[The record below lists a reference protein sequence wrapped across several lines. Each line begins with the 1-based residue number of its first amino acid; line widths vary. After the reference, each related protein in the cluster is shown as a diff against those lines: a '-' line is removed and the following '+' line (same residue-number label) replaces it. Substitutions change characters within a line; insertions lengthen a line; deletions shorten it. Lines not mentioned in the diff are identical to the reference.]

1 MQLKQLM
8 NFVKKP
14 FLEKKEYGAITSTN
28 IPSNFLWNGYNFNV
42 SNYDFLYFRNFVLRS
57 IVDKIS
63 NDVADICPLLP
74 ERHGFWDII
83 NYPNLTQTWRELTKD
98 HIARKLLDGTVY
110 SYLTLNDD
118 GTIDT
123 IQAIPNKDVTI
134 TCENKYGMIDY
145 FQMNFYQGYSIKINN
160 YYKNK
165 FDKRN
170 TLYKWSDFNATSR
183 FQCNKPQ
190 SRIMSVMDSLEYME
204 LANRFNNT
212 FFKNGAKPGYALVLT
227 SENGYDLQLTEE
239 QKEDLRASFYA
250 NYGGENVGKLLV
262 LENGMKLEP
271 LTTSIDKLNIVENM
285 KEMIQIICMPF
296 FIQPELL
303 GISSGSTGAAY
314 KVNEELRLYYY
325 NSTIIPMVREWCEY
339 CNRNFVFRYN
349 PDTQRMKSKL
359 GYDETKISVIMSER
373 YKILESQFRC
383 GIFTVN
389 EIRDT
394 IGWKSLEGMDEVIAN
409 TNWGNPNTANYKK
422 NSAQLTDPQPTNVK

>member
-1 MQLKQLM
+1 
-8 NFVKKP
+8 
-14 FLEKKEYGAITSTN
+14 
-28 IPSNFLWNGYNFNV
+28 
-42 SNYDFLYFRNFVLRS
+42 
-57 IVDKIS
+57 
-63 NDVADICPLLP
+63 
-74 ERHGFWDII
+74 
-83 NYPNLTQTWRELTKD
+83 
-98 HIARKLLDGTVY
+98 
-110 SYLTLNDD
+110 
-118 GTIDT
+118 
-123 IQAIPNKDVTI
+123 
-134 TCENKYGMIDY
+134 
-145 FQMNFYQGYSIKINN
+145 
-160 YYKNK
+160 
-165 FDKRN
+165 
-170 TLYKWSDFNATSR
+170 
-183 FQCNKPQ
+183 
-190 SRIMSVMDSLEYME
+190 
-204 LANRFNNT
+204 
-212 FFKNGAKPGYALVLT
+212 
-227 SENGYDLQLTEE
+227 
-239 QKEDLRASFYA
+239 
-250 NYGGENVGKLLV
+250 
-262 LENGMKLEP
+262 
-271 LTTSIDKLNIVENM
+271 M

-422 NSAQLTDPQPTNVK
+422 DPALLTDPQPTNVK